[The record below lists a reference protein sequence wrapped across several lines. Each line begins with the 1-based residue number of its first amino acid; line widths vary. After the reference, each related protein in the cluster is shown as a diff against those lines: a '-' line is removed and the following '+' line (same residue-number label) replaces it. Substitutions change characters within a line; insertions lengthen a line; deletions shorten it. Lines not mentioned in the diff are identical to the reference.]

1 LIISKIHRYQII
13 TIKLALL
20 HTIIKKSFI
29 DPRVKRF
36 EYTYLAHIDKQYD
49 DIYMFRTNS
58 GEVYFFLLFALIDML
73 KTIKAKI
80 HFYLRQ
86 NLIIYN

>member
-1 LIISKIHRYQII
+1 MKLYQCIQQTTNTQTQKAILLLNYPILQKITYKNKWDIVIKAEIKLFQNFLIISKIHRYQII

-36 EYTYLAHIDKQYD
+36 E
-49 DIYMFRTNS
+49 
-58 GEVYFFLLFALIDML
+58 
-73 KTIKAKI
+73 
-80 HFYLRQ
+80 
-86 NLIIYN
+86 